1 MKVIFISPCYNAS
14 KNLNN
19 LINSVTCQK
28 NKNWEL
34 YLIDDLSSDN
44 TVECARELIKKNYDQ
59 QINLIVNSNKK
70 FALRNIIEIAR
81 KFEATN
87 NIIAVIDGDDELC
100 NENTVD
106 ILLNEYQKGMD
117 VVWTAHKW
125 DTNGMNISKPIPTKI
140 NPYQWPW
147 SSSHLRTF
155 RSNMLKNISDRNFK
169 DINDKWFERGYDQAL
184 MLPLLYLTEN
194 RSYIN
199 EVCYLYKI
207 NSVSVDD
214 RDWCEQKQHS
224 TINFVRS
231 RGFVK

>member
-1 MKVIFISPCYNAS
+1 
-14 KNLNN
+14 
-19 LINSVTCQK
+19 
-28 NKNWEL
+28 
-34 YLIDDLSSDN
+34 
-44 TVECARELIKKNYDQ
+44 
-59 QINLIVNSNKK
+59 
-70 FALRNIIEIAR
+70 
-81 KFEATN
+81 
-87 NIIAVIDGDDELC
+87 
-100 NENTVD
+100 
-106 ILLNEYQKGMD
+106 
-117 VVWTAHKW
+117 
-125 DTNGMNISKPIPTKI
+125 
-140 NPYQWPW
+140 
-147 SSSHLRTF
+147 
-155 RSNMLKNISDRNFK
+155 MLKNISDRNFK